1 MLFQTL
7 RSVCIPVHECSV
19 RFVHLVST
27 ATSRDQLDDAAA
39 GELLAAQRDALDAL
53 LAVLVTAAE
62 QAAAEPH
69 MFLEYALAAVLPM
82 LSVRFEPRT
91 ALVAERLIECRHRA
105 IRCVEALLQQSA
117 AVAPAT
123 FTELLW
129 ILTGLVATPVDKA
142 AASLRALRGAAVS
155 CVVPLW
161 RLATASAIDVGAL
174 LIAELE
180 PRRRVAFLLSQLL
193 AVGGEGRDRET
204 SELALDG
211 ARALLQCVSKRRAFL
226 AWCFPGVA
234 SAAVRVVLSDYR
246 VGHRLR
252 CGAVGLLCDA
262 VSLLLTDEATADVRD
277 APPSLDS
284 LRALVAVGGHDG
296 ALATDNDNGAD
307 DVDNER
313 TFVREPTAR
322 WFATT
327 RTNLCAMLQRMY
339 AAIGSESDNWTDGVV
354 ATVPW
359 QLRQSLL
366 SLAECL
372 LETCRAL
379 LTDATT
385 EALLDCVVVSTHHDQ
400 PLVAAAAAEAQQRLA
415 ARCRDVASLGA
426 IQRSVHRQAAAI
438 PRFVQGSAVHDA
450 ALLSAL
456 RLVHGY
462 VAMLPSDA
470 SLMLLLRDSLTP
482 LVTALAALFE
492 PDLHSAV
499 LSQIRSAPTVLS
511 ALELEAHPADGGD
524 SAPAYPK
531 RRYRRVRD
539 ERVADAAI
547 AFSRLLGERTAARG
561 QLHALVELFVAQ
573 VQDQRS
579 TFRNGAVVLAV
590 AALTGAFAAS
600 GAERAR
606 VRRAAGM
613 LLESAIECA
622 RDDDVA
628 LLVAVPEAIAVLAQC
643 EASLPF
649 PSASERRDA
658 IDAHVMR
665 TLHTLLDLLAH
676 EQAAVQQA
684 ARASLL
690 SLARL
695 SGVADVSALVRLNA
709 DYVVDCACRRIRHEP
724 ELHAATARILLSVT
738 RHVDS
743 AASLSLLVDAI
754 ETVTARLV
762 RCDTASAGVTLAL
775 LAEFASALQR
785 VARAGPLP
793 PRLVRVTV
801 PLAALLPRAIRS
813 RAPSSRVAALALA
826 GRLIGALHVTHLQKS
841 ADSEDR
847 DAQQGAKLLPTV
859 HDVWAS
865 LVPRLSDAELPVAL
879 AAMHVL
885 ATIATAAG
893 NFLRV
898 RIGDNVVP
906 VLQTSLLSF
915 GAVRGV
921 AVHAFSSQHKR
932 TAQALECLTTVAAHC
947 DLPPATLTAIGALAQ
962 AVERK
967 YDWRE
972 LADVSARLTSIRQ
985 TTASALAE
993 REAKCSR

>member
-1 MLFQTL
+1 MASFQTL
-7 RSVCIPVHECSV
+7 RRVCIPVHECSV

-39 GELLAAQRDALDAL
+39 GELLAAQRDAIDAL
-53 LAVLVTAAE
+53 LAVLAE

-105 IRCVEALLQQSA
+105 VRCVEALLQQSA

-129 ILTGLVATPVDKA
+129 ILTGLVATPVDNA

-155 CVVPLW
+155 CVAPLW
-161 RLATASAIDVGAL
+161 RLAAASAIDVGAL

-193 AVGGEGRDRET
+193 AVAGEGRDRDT
-204 SELALDG
+204 SELALDA
-211 ARALLQCVSKRRAFL
+211 ARALLQCVSKRRPFL

-234 SAAVRVVLSDYR
+234 SAAVRLVLSDYR

-252 CGAVGLLCDA
+252 CGAVELLCDA
-262 VSLLLTDEATADVRD
+262 VSLLLTDAATADVRE

-284 LRALVAVGGHDG
+284 LRALVAVDGHDG
-296 ALATDNDNGAD
+296 ASVTDDDGED
-307 DVDNER
+307 DVDKER

-366 SLAECL
+366 SLAERL

-400 PLVAAAAAEAQQRLA
+400 PIVAAAAAEAQQRLA

-470 SLMLLLRDSLTP
+470 SLLLLLRDSLTP

-511 ALELEAHPADGGD
+511 ALELEAHAADGDD

-590 AALTGAFAAS
+590 AALAGAFAAS

-606 VRRAAGM
+606 VRRAASM

-643 EASLPF
+643 EASVPF

-724 ELHAATARILLSVT
+724 ELHAATARILLSVM

-743 AASLSLLVDAI
+743 AASLSLLVDAV

-785 VARAGPLP
+785 VARAGALP
-793 PRLVRVTV
+793 PRLVRVTA

-826 GRLIGALHVTHLQKS
+826 GRLIGALHAAHLQKS
-841 ADSEDR
+841 DESEDR
-847 DAQQGAKLLPTV
+847 DAQGAKLLPTV

-893 NFLRV
+893 SFLRV

-932 TAQALECLTTVAAHC
+932 TAQALECLTTVAEQC